1 MAGPIGSEAGDMT
14 IEARL
19 GHYADALLTV
29 RSRHR
34 LGIFASSIVAGVILG
49 AAIPLAASSTSQTL
63 RAEASPE
70 HAASAPS
77 LAIALTSP
85 IESVEVIVRHNDT
98 LDSIFRRLEL
108 SLSDLAS
115 LRASPGLRS
124 SLDRLRPGDVITL
137 THLNGEIESLTR
149 AVNETDTLAVTRLP
163 EGFDASII
171 TNPLETAT
179 VSLTGTIKSSLFE
192 AVNEAGGSDQ
202 LAIDLADVF
211 RYDIDFVNEVRSGDR
226 FRVYYEQRHQD
237 GAFVRDGAILAA
249 EFVNRGRTYR
259 AVRYEFPDG
268 KAEYFTPEGRS
279 LRKAFLKFPVEFAR
293 ISSGLSLARRHPVLN
308 RVRAHKGIDFAAPI
322 GTPVK
327 AAGSGRVLFVGVKG
341 GYGNVVIVA
350 HSGGVT
356 TLYGHL
362 SRFASG
368 LSAGDLVQQGEL
380 LGRVGMSGLATGPHL
395 HYEYRVHGVHRNP
408 ASMAIAKAEAV
419 PAHLRRDFLAKST
432 SLLVALDGHA
442 SSLPDM
448 QTDSAVS
455 R

>member
-1 MAGPIGSEAGDMT
+1 MT

-34 LGIFASSIVAGVILG
+34 LGIFASSVVAGVILG
-49 AAIPLAASSTSQTL
+49 AAIPLAAGSTKQPL
-63 RAEASPE
+63 RAAASAE
-70 HAASAPS
+70 HAAPVPS
-77 LAIALTSP
+77 LATALSSP
-85 IESVEVIVRHNDT
+85 IEIVRRNDT

-115 LRASPGLRS
+115 LRTSPRVRS

-149 AVNETDTLAVTRLP
+149 VVNDTDTLAVTRLP
-163 EGFDASII
+163 DGFDASII
-171 TNPLETAT
+171 TNPLETAA
-179 VSLTGTIKSSLFE
+179 VSLAGTIKSSLFE

-202 LAIDLADVF
+202 LAVDLADVF
-211 RYDIDFVNEVRSGDR
+211 RYDIDFVNEVRTDDR

-259 AVRYEFPDG
+259 AVRYELPDG

-279 LRKAFLKFPVEFAR
+279 LRKAFLRFPVEFAR
-293 ISSGLSLARRHPVLN
+293 ISSGFSLARRHPILN
-308 RVRAHKGIDFAAPI
+308 RVRAHQGIDFAAPI

-341 GYGNVVIVA
+341 GYGNVVILA

-362 SRFASG
+362 SRFAGG
-368 LSAGDLVQQGEL
+368 LSPGDRVQQGEL

-395 HYEYRVHGVHRNP
+395 HYEYRVNGVHHDP
-408 ASMAIAKAEAV
+408 ASVTVPKAEPV
-419 PAHLRRDFLAKST
+419 PAHLRQDFLTKS
-432 SLLVALDGHA
+432 SALVAALDGQPSFPTGLRA
-442 SSLPDM
+442 DRATP
-448 QTDSAVS
+448 

>member
-1 MAGPIGSEAGDMT
+1 MT

-29 RSRHR
+29 RARHR
-34 LGIFASSIVAGVILG
+34 LGIFASSIIAGVILG
-49 AAIPLAASSTSQTL
+49 AALPLAAGSANQTR
-63 RAEASPE
+63 RAPDSPAS
-70 HAASAPS
+70 AASAAS
-77 LAIALTSP
+77 LATALSSP
-85 IESVEVIVRHNDT
+85 IETVEVIVRRNDT

-115 LRASPGLRS
+115 LRTSPRVRS

-163 EGFDASII
+163 DGFDASII

-179 VSLTGTIKSSLFE
+179 ASLAGTIKSSLFE
-192 AVNEAGGSDQ
+192 AVDEAGGSDQ

-211 RYDIDFVNEVRSGDR
+211 RYDIDFVNEVRAGDH

-249 EFVNRGRTYR
+249 EFVNRGRTFR
-259 AVRYEFPDG
+259 AVRYLLPTG
-268 KAEYFTPEGRS
+268 KAEYFSPDGRS

-293 ISSGLSLARRHPVLN
+293 ISSGFSLVRRHPILN

-327 AAGSGRVLFVGVKG
+327 AAASGRVSFVGVKG
-341 GYGNVVIVA
+341 GYGNVVILA
-350 HSGGVT
+350 HSGGIT

-368 LSAGDLVQQGEL
+368 LSPGDRVQQGEL

-395 HYEYRVHGVHRNP
+395 HYEYRVNGVHRDP
-408 ASMAIAKAEAV
+408 ASVAVPKAEPI
-419 PAHLRRDFLAKST
+419 PAHLRQDFNAKSGA
-432 SLLVALDGHA
+432 LLAAL
-442 SSLPDM
+442 SSQDTVSTDLRA
-448 QTDSAVS
+448 DSAVLH
-455 R
+455 